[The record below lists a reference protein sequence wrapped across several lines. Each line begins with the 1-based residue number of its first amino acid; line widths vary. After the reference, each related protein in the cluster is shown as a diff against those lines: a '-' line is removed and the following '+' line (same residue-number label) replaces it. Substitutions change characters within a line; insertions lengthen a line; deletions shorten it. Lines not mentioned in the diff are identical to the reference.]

1 MINKQ
6 EFLRQVGDSMEGS
19 HEVIEGMVQR
29 LVQTIIEVD
38 ARNEG
43 LADKLRASNEE
54 AAGLRELRRSA
65 QELAGAHRECMHRV
79 IMPSPLVPHMNN
91 LFAALAEAPPDQYR
105 HMHHDLVWALERLAE
120 QTDECDD
127 RILRIADRFNFPV
140 MIPVRIKVDELLV
153 AMDFGFDEDVDV
165 EPELESAFEIA
176 FPDAEPDGMTAK
188 NLEKLQDLSE
198 CLPDATFNELLLAGG
213 LFSRLM
219 PAMKGLPDEA
229 QVGLAILPDG
239 HASISV
245 DLNDIPPDW
254 TQDWIGVRP
263 GR

>member
-1 MINKQ
+1 MIDKQ

-79 IMPSPLVPHMNN
+79 IVPSPLVPHMNN

-120 QTDECDD
+120 QTDDLD
-127 RILRIADRFNFPV
+127 HRIRRIADRFNFPV
-140 MIPVRIKVDELLV
+140 LIPVRESEPGCD
-153 AMDFGFDEDVDV
+153 DV

-176 FPDAEPDGMTAK
+176 FPDAEPDGMTAE

-198 CLPDATFNELLLAGG
+198 WLPDATFNELLLAGG

-219 PAMKGLPDEA
+219 PAMEGLPDEA

-239 HASISV
+239 HASIRV